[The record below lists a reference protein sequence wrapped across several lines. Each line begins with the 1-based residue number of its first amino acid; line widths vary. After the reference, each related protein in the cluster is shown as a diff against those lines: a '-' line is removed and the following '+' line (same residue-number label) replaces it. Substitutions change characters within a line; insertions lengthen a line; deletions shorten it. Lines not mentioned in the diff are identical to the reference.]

1 MGQPEMQAGTKR
13 VKRRYVVL
21 GIAVV
26 AIVMLS
32 ILMVFFYT
40 QALDY
45 RNSKFKTQCASV
57 EEIVSSMPRLS
68 DKINETKDYTLDNG
82 WRRSASLYAEATA
95 ESIASLCHVI
105 GVAYAADDERALTF
119 AALKTSFD
127 DLADTLNVCYTDLT
141 SQTRNISSDLSVSLS
156 DSVEALTDMYPLI
169 SVGIDDSVDWMEE
182 PYQAVSRMDLEAL
195 NDQAD
200 LLAAA
205 Q

>member
-1 MGQPEMQAGTKR
+1 MGQPEIRAGPKGA
-13 VKRRYVVL
+13 KMKYVVL
-21 GIAVV
+21 GIAV
-26 AIVMLS
+26 ASIVILS
-32 ILMVFFYT
+32 ILMMFFYT

-57 EEIVSSMPRLS
+57 EEIMDSIPRLS
-68 DKINETKDYTLDNG
+68 DKINETNDDTLDNG
-82 WRRSASLYAEATA
+82 WRRSASLYAKATS
-95 ESIASLCHVI
+95 ESIASLCNVV

-127 DLADTLNVCYTDLT
+127 DLADTLYVCYTELT
-141 SQTRNISSDLSVSLS
+141 SPTRNISSVMSMTLS
-156 DSVEALTDMYPLI
+156 DSVEVLTDMYPLI
-169 SVGIDDSVDWMEE
+169 SIGIDDSVDWMEE

-200 LLAAA
+200 LLAAV